1 MLVMMDIFLRELLP
15 FTVKMTKLIL
25 MILQNATEL
34 IVVIYLIFLMEL
46 LIFLLILDLIV

>member
-25 MILQNATEL
+25 MILQNAFLSIAVNL
-34 IVVIYLIFLMEL
+34 IL
-46 LIFLLILDLIV
+46 LIQMDL